1 MNVNII
7 LTVSKDE
14 PHDTK
19 GRSYPRCTE
28 RLLMF
33 GDVVQDTGPIFTG
46 EDLVHS

>member
-19 GRSYPRCTE
+19 VRSYPCCTE